1 MPYKSKDNKDDIE
14 YSPVYGKRRPWAYY
28 ANQQA
33 DELKKAIGEDL
44 FDSLTYSLERR
55 GKEWKQKL
63 KYKP

>member
-1 MPYKSKDNKDDIE
+1 MPYKSKDSKDDIE

-44 FDSLTYSLERR
+44 FDHLERR
-55 GKEWKQKL
+55 VINDNLQPEN
-63 KYKP
+63 